1 MRVITK
7 LFYKM
12 PSNIMH
18 FVIAPLF
25 LFVFLLAA
33 DPFHAREF
41 LTYGGSNYEIN
52 LTFVTL
58 IAIAVL
64 SITRMLL
71 FILRRVMD
79 MTWAVYL
86 LWCFGEMVFVALF
99 QALYMALITHGEIP
113 FFSVLTTCFVDFCLT
128 MGYCYLVLGMG
139 VQIYYLKHRE
149 AESAPDDKSLIRFYD
164 EYKKLRFIIA
174 QEAILYIKSEINY
187 VHIHYLDNG
196 RPKTIILR
204 SSMRALENTLTRHG
218 LVRCHRS
225 FFVNPDHIRLV
236 RKDNN
241 GYAIAELDVP
251 GQENVLISKTYYS
264 AVSKFL

>member
-1 MRVITK
+1 MKVIPRT
-7 LFYKM
+7 FYKM
-12 PSNIMH
+12 PSNVMH

-25 LFVFLLAA
+25 LFVFVLAA
-33 DPFHAREF
+33 DPYHVSDF
-41 LTYGGSNYEIN
+41 LSHEGSSYTLGLI
-52 LTFVTL
+52 FITL
-58 IAIAVL
+58 ISVAVL

-71 FILRRVMD
+71 FILRRLLNMN
-79 MTWAVYL
+79 WSIYI
-86 LWCFGEMVFVALF
+86 LWCAGELVFVALF
-99 QALYMALITHGEIP
+99 QSLYMALATGGTLP
-113 FFSVLTTCFVDFCLT
+113 YFTVLSQCFVWFS
-128 MGYCYLVLGMG
+128 MSMIYPYIVLGMG
-139 VQIYYLKHRE
+139 IQIHYLKHRE
-149 AESAPDDKSLIRFYD
+149 AEGAPDDKSLIRFYD

-174 QEAILYIKSEINY
+174 QEAILFIKSEINY

-204 SSMRALENTLTRHG
+204 SSMRALEETLTRHG

-225 FFVNPDHIRLV
+225 YIVNPDHIRLV

-241 GYAIAELDVP
+241 GFAIAELDVP